1 MKTKTLHRL
10 FTAVLTGTLL
20 FGGTQLVFANELEDI
35 QNAGVIKVGVEG
47 TYQPYTYHDED
58 GNLTGFDVD
67 VAKAIAEKLGV
78 EVDFTEADWDS
89 LLAGIESGRIDTV
102 INAVSV
108 TDERKEKYDF
118 AGPYFYI
125 EQQVVIKK
133 GNDEIKSWDDL
144 KGKKVATNITST
156 TADIYKAAGAE
167 VVAISTSDE
176 AASLVLSGRADFCSF
191 NANVFSS
198 YLKEHPDAELEAAF
212 SVQDSVDEYAVPVKT
227 AVKSLC
233 NVFVFIIILLVQFIK
248 YCLFV
253 VICCNEIIHAFPKA
267 ERFTTFSAECLDDA
281 I

>member
-89 LLAGIESGRIDTV
+89 LLAGIDSGRIDTV

-156 TADIYKAAGAE
+156 PADIYKAAGAE

-176 AASLVLSGRADFCSF
+176 AASLVLSGRADF
-191 NANVFSS
+191 
-198 YLKEHPDAELEAAF
+198 
-212 SVQDSVDEYAVPVKT
+212 
-227 AVKSLC
+227 
-233 NVFVFIIILLVQFIK
+233 
-248 YCLFV
+248 
-253 VICCNEIIHAFPKA
+253 
-267 ERFTTFSAECLDDA
+267 
-281 I
+281 

>member
-89 LLAGIESGRIDTV
+89 LLAGIDSGRIDTV

-108 TDERKEKYDF
+108 TDERKEKY
-118 AGPYFYI
+118 
-125 EQQVVIKK
+125 
-133 GNDEIKSWDDL
+133 
-144 KGKKVATNITST
+144 
-156 TADIYKAAGAE
+156 AAGC
-167 VVAISTSDE
+167 DQK
-176 AASLVLSGRADFCSF
+176 GQR
-191 NANVFSS
+191 
-198 YLKEHPDAELEAAF
+198 
-212 SVQDSVDEYAVPVKT
+212 
-227 AVKSLC
+227 
-233 NVFVFIIILLVQFIK
+233 
-248 YCLFV
+248 
-253 VICCNEIIHAFPKA
+253 
-267 ERFTTFSAECLDDA
+267 
-281 I
+281 

>member
-89 LLAGIESGRIDTV
+89 LLAGIDSGRIDTV

-212 SVQDSVDEYAVPVKT
+212 SVLDSVDEYAVPVKKGET
-227 AVKSLC
+227 E
-233 NVFVFIIILLVQFIK
+233 LL
-248 YCLFV
+248 
-253 VICCNEIIHAFPKA
+253 
-267 ERFTTFSAECLDDA
+267 DA
-281 I
+281 IQTAIDELKADGTLSKLSENYFDADFTEAPDSES

>member
-47 TYQPYTYHDED
+47 TYQPYTYNDED

-89 LLAGIESGRIDTV
+89 LLAGIDSGRIDTV

-108 TDERKEKYDF
+108 TDERKEKYDS

-212 SVQDSVDEYAVPVKT
+212 SVPDSVDEYAVPV
-227 AVKSLC
+227 
-233 NVFVFIIILLVQFIK
+233 
-248 YCLFV
+248 
-253 VICCNEIIHAFPKA
+253 
-267 ERFTTFSAECLDDA
+267 
-281 I
+281 

>member
-89 LLAGIESGRIDTV
+89 LLAGIDSGRIDTV

-191 NANVFSS
+191 KTCYYIASS
-198 YLKEHPDAELEAAF
+198 KH
-212 SVQDSVDEYAVPVKT
+212 
-227 AVKSLC
+227 
-233 NVFVFIIILLVQFIK
+233 
-248 YCLFV
+248 
-253 VICCNEIIHAFPKA
+253 
-267 ERFTTFSAECLDDA
+267 SAENVVNLSA
-281 I
+281 LGNP